1 MFFLLNFNFY
11 TAKTPCQYDKKEIL
25 MQLGSVS
32 SGLGIKVAF

>member
-25 MQLGSVS
+25 MQLGFNYN
-32 SGLGIKVAF
+32 LIME